1 MRIDVRATSTLEN
14 YPRDDCVQS
23 CVFLYPAIALECCEP
38 PEVSGTSIQRGSMRI
53 YEETKDQY
61 IIVDV
66 KGGPVVINV
75 SAPKDKFDEF
85 LVKAQKI
92 LSTVEWESG

>member
-1 MRIDVRATSTLEN
+1 
-14 YPRDDCVQS
+14 
-23 CVFLYPAIALECCEP
+23 
-38 PEVSGTSIQRGSMRI
+38 
-53 YEETKDQY
+53 
-61 IIVDV
+61 
-66 KGGPVVINV
+66 VVINV